1 MRQLIIAT
9 IAATCL
15 CPALVLAQ
23 PPQTTRA
30 AAPAEIDQQLMSLRI
45 DALQSALRLREAEL
59 MVEREDRR
67 KKTEDA
73 ARLAEYWKR
82 YVAGTRRMNQPK

>member
-30 AAPAEIDQQLMSLRI
+30 AAPAEQLMSLRI